1 LLVSYTTQWLST
13 TEVRTVSHGVLVL
26 AALTSNSVPELYQAI
41 HALLVSKGL
50 TKSAKAL
57 GKEAE
62 LLEDTP
68 AAQEQ
73 VQKLLGAWELINVTV

>member
-1 LLVSYTTQWLST
+1 MAVNDRGENCLPWST
-13 TEVRTVSHGVLVL
+13 CPRWANSE
-26 AALTSNSVPELYQAI
+26 SVPELYQAI